1 MLITKNIFCC
11 FFFSVFVLLITNQL
25 IAQPEGFKLYG
36 IETGI
41 IEYKYSGNEVG
52 VSTLYFDKFGNRCAM
67 KMDTKRDGELN
78 RGWVISLGEYQY
90 IFDKSRSN
98 EGWKLK
104 NPILEWIQQNSQ
116 KEIEKY
122 TEEMYAKLGIVRA
135 GTEKFLGKECL
146 AYKGENGKLLTWN
159 GILMYLNLNFGGEL
173 TQQEVTSIKV
183 NIPVDAQY
191 FELPNDVKFSDL
203 PGFGTGDY
211 NAEEEYEDEEDSG
224 DEDEE

>member
-1 MLITKNIFCC
+1 MFNVKY
-11 FFFSVFVLLITNQL
+11 FFSSLFCVFFVILIANQL
-25 IAQPEGFKLYG
+25 NAQPEGFKLYG

-52 VSTLYFDKFGNRCAM
+52 VGTLYFDKFGNRCAM
-67 KMDTKRDGELN
+67 KMDTKRGGELN
-78 RGWVISLGEYQY
+78 RGWVISLEEYQY
-90 IFDKSRSN
+90 IYDKSRSN

-104 NPILEWIQQNSQ
+104 NPIIEWIQQNSL

-122 TEEMYAKLGIVRA
+122 TEDIYAKLGIVRA

-183 NIPVDAQY
+183 NIPVDKKY
-191 FELPNDVKFSDL
+191 FEIPKDVKFSDL
-203 PGFGTGDY
+203 PMFGTEGYD
-211 NAEEEYEDEEDSG
+211 EEEEDSG

>member
-1 MLITKNIFCC
+1 MFNVKY
-11 FFFSVFVLLITNQL
+11 FFSSLFCVSFVLLIAYQL
-25 IAQPEGFKLYG
+25 NAQPEGFKLYG

-52 VSTLYFDKFGNRCAM
+52 IGTLYFDNYGNRCAM
-67 KMDTKRDGELN
+67 RMDTKRDAELN

-90 IFDKSRSN
+90 IYDKSRSN

-104 NPILEWIQQNSQ
+104 NPIIEWIQQNSL

-122 TEEMYAKLGIVRA
+122 TEDIYAELGIVRA

-159 GILMYLNLNFGGEL
+159 GILMYMHLNFGGEL
-173 TQQEVTSIKV
+173 TQQEATSIKV
-183 NIPVDAQY
+183 NIPVDEKY
-191 FELPNDVKFSDL
+191 FEIPKDIKFSDL
-203 PGFGTGDY
+203 PGFGTRDY
-211 NAEEEYEDEEDSG
+211 DAEEEYEEEEDSG

>member
-1 MLITKNIFCC
+1 MKSDKNFFVSILGIFI
-11 FFFSVFVLLITNQL
+11 VLLTVNQL
-25 IAQPEGFKLYG
+25 NAQPEGFKLYG

-52 VSTLYFDKFGNRCAM
+52 VGTLYFDKFGNRCAM

-78 RGWVISLGEYQY
+78 RGWVISLEEYQY
-90 IFDKSRSN
+90 IYDKSRSN

-104 NPILEWIQQNSQ
+104 NPIIEWIQLNSL

-122 TEEMYAKLGIVRA
+122 TEDIYAKLGIVRA

-183 NIPVDAQY
+183 NIPVDEKY
-191 FELPNDVKFSDL
+191 FEIPKDVKFSDL
-203 PGFGTGDY
+203 PMFGTEGYD
-211 NAEEEYEDEEDSG
+211 EEEEDSG

>member
-1 MLITKNIFCC
+1 MKSDKNFLVSILGIFI
-11 FFFSVFVLLITNQL
+11 VLLTVNQL
-25 IAQPEGFKLYG
+25 NAQPVVFKLYG

-41 IEYKYSGNEVG
+41 IEYKYSGDEVG
-52 VSTLYFDKFGNRCAM
+52 VGTLYFDNYGSRCAM

-78 RGWVISLGEYQY
+78 RGWVISLEEYQY
-90 IFDKSRSN
+90 IYDKSRSN

-104 NPILEWIQQNSQ
+104 NPIIEWIQQNSL

-122 TEEMYAKLGIVRA
+122 TEEIYAKLGIIRA
-135 GTEKFLGKECL
+135 GTEKYLDKECL

-159 GILMYLNLNFGGEL
+159 GILMFLHLNYGVI

-183 NIPVDAQY
+183 NIPVDEKY
-191 FELPNDVKFSDL
+191 FEIPKDVKFSDL
-203 PGFGTGDY
+203 PMFGTEGYD
-211 NAEEEYEDEEDSG
+211 EDEEDSG